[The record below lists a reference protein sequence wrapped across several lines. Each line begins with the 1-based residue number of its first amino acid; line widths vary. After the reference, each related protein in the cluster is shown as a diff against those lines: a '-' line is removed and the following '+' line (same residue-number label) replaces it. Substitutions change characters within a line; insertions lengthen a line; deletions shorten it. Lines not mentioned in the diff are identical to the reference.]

1 MNLNFWGGEL
11 KRFQAP
17 TLAKIARVGHPFVV
31 VVQAVKGWATR
42 HPPLREPWWIFKS
55 GPRGRFS

>member
-42 HPPLREPWWIFKS
+42 PYVSRGWIFKS